1 MAFKRG
7 GLGKGLDA
15 LFMENDAE
23 NSAGTVTL
31 KISEIE
37 PNRSQPRHDFN
48 EESLR
53 ELADSI
59 AVHGVLQPLLVRPL
73 PEGGYQLVAGERRWR
88 ASRMAGLFEVPVIIR
103 ELSDSETMQ
112 ISMIEN
118 LQRENLNPIEE
129 ALGYKTLIDEY
140 GFTQDELSKTVGKSR
155 PVITNA
161 LRLLKLRQ
169 EILDMLKEGEITTGH
184 ARALLSID
192 DSDEQLRIAQLIVK
206 NDLTV
211 RDIERISKTLNEQ
224 KKERQNTETH
234 KRSTFF
240 DEVELSLNEHLSRKV
255 KVVNGKDSG
264 GVLQIEFYSEEDLS
278 ELAAY
283 FNREQ

>member
-1 MAFKRG
+1 
-7 GLGKGLDA
+7 
-15 LFMENDAE
+15 
-23 NSAGTVTL
+23 
-31 KISEIE
+31 
-37 PNRSQPRHDFN
+37 
-48 EESLR
+48 
-53 ELADSI
+53 
-59 AVHGVLQPLLVRPL
+59 
-73 PEGGYQLVAGERRWR
+73 
-88 ASRMAGLFEVPVIIR
+88 MAGLFEVPVIIR